1 MAPPLCSAFARTVAR
16 TAVAAEFTA
25 TSTGAITGTFT
36 APAGTIT
43 GTAAEFAAEFAAT
56 TATALTAIGAFAAAF
71 AVRLLGAAGRDEDGL
86 VRHAEQGGELALQR
100 SPEADGGLDRNHDG
114 LDLDARAVFAA
125 GATVAFG
132 ARITP
137 RTTVAFGA
145 RFAERTVALRDAGLA
160 AFFGGAFGAAFAR
173 ITPRTT
179 VAFGA
184 RFAERTVALRDA
196 GLAAFFG
203 EAFRP
208 RSARFAARATFP
220 FGARLTTFALP
231 LGRRLGPITG
241 EVLGQLGRIFD
252 DSDGRAG
259 SLTIGGG
266 GSGATRRTTA
276 TELFRRRDGTRFG
289 GGFGRG
295 PDHGQRGEFRVGGFQ
310 LGFVKTGCG
319 SADFIGACVRGGLV
333 GGDWLLP
340 RGFFLAHVAYV
351 RAAFVVADRMMR
363 PFRCGAATRFI
374 GPLVTED
381 EPPWG
386 AEMSRERLPER
397 M

>member
-132 ARITP
+132 
-137 RTTVAFGA
+137 
-145 RFAERTVALRDAGLA
+145 
-160 AFFGGAFGAAFAR
+160 AR